1 MAKASVNLATEKL
14 SVTYDQTEV
23 TEEEIKEAVS
33 DAGYKA
39 ISPAQQRTFAIE
51 GMSCASC
58 AQTIEKAVN
67 QLSGVQQA
75 IVNLATE
82 KLVVSYDDHQV
93 TSAEIIK
100 AVTDA
105 GYQATEEVAAGATAD
120 QDREKKQNILLRC
133 GNVFG
138 SQRCLQYPS
147 LYCDGTYGRLTIAG
161 FLNPM
166 THATTFAM
174 VQLIL
179 TLPVLYVGREFFT
192 VGFKALFKGHPNM
205 FSLVALGTSA
215 AFVYS
220 LYGTVM
226 IFLGDTS
233 FTMALYY
240 ESAGVI
246 LTLITLGKYFEAVSK
261 GKTSDAIKING
272 FSAENCSYFT

>member
-1 MAKASVNLATEKL
+1 MESK
-14 SVTYDQTEV
+14 
-23 TEEEIKEAVS
+23 
-33 DAGYKA
+33 
-39 ISPAQQRTFAIE
+39 TFDIE

-120 QDREKKQNILLRC
+120 QDREKKQKHIAEMWQRFWISAVFTVPLL
-133 GNVFG
+133 
-138 SQRCLQYPS
+138 Y
-147 LYCDGTYGRLTIAG
+147 IAMG
-161 FLNPM
+161 HMVGLPLPDFLNPM

-192 VGFKALFKGHPNM
+192 VGFKA
-205 FSLVALGTSA
+205 
-215 AFVYS
+215 
-220 LYGTVM
+220 
-226 IFLGDTS
+226 
-233 FTMALYY
+233 
-240 ESAGVI
+240 
-246 LTLITLGKYFEAVSK
+246 
-261 GKTSDAIKING
+261 
-272 FSAENCSYFT
+272 

>member
-1 MAKASVNLATEKL
+1 MESKTFDIEGMSCASCAQTIEKATAKLPGMAKASVNLATEKL

-120 QDREKKQNILLRC
+120 QDREKKQKHIAEMW
-133 GNVFG
+133 
-138 SQRCLQYPS
+138 QRFLDLSGVYSAPS

-161 FLNPM
+161 FFESNDTCDDLCNGSIDFDV
-166 THATTFAM
+166 TRSICR
-174 VQLIL
+174 Q
-179 TLPVLYVGREFFT
+179 R
-192 VGFKALFKGHPNM
+192 
-205 FSLVALGTSA
+205 
-215 AFVYS
+215 
-220 LYGTVM
+220 
-226 IFLGDTS
+226 IFHS
-233 FTMALYY
+233 WF
-240 ESAGVI
+240 
-246 LTLITLGKYFEAVSK
+246 
-261 GKTSDAIKING
+261 
-272 FSAENCSYFT
+272 

>member
-1 MAKASVNLATEKL
+1 MESKTFDIEGMSCASCAQTIEKATAKLPGMAKASVNLATEKL

-133 GNVFG
+133 GNVLDLSG
-138 SQRCLQYPS
+138 VYSAPS

-161 FLNPM
+161 F
-166 THATTFAM
+166 
-174 VQLIL
+174 
-179 TLPVLYVGREFFT
+179 
-192 VGFKALFKGHPNM
+192 
-205 FSLVALGTSA
+205 
-215 AFVYS
+215 
-220 LYGTVM
+220 
-226 IFLGDTS
+226 
-233 FTMALYY
+233 
-240 ESAGVI
+240 
-246 LTLITLGKYFEAVSK
+246 
-261 GKTSDAIKING
+261 
-272 FSAENCSYFT
+272 

>member
-1 MAKASVNLATEKL
+1 MESKTFDIEGMSCASCAQTIEKATAKLPGMAKASVNLATEKL

-93 TSAEIIK
+93 LKLSKQLRMQVIK
-100 AVTDA
+100 R
-105 GYQATEEVAAGATAD
+105 Q
-120 QDREKKQNILLRC
+120 KKSLQVQQRTKIVKRNKNILLRC

-138 SQRCLQYPS
+138 SQRCLQYP
-147 LYCDGTYGRLTIAG
+147 
-161 FLNPM
+161 F
-166 THATTFAM
+166 F
-174 VQLIL
+174 IL
-179 TLPVLYVGREFFT
+179 RWD
-192 VGFKALFKGHPNM
+192 
-205 FSLVALGTSA
+205 
-215 AFVYS
+215 
-220 LYGTVM
+220 
-226 IFLGDTS
+226 IW
-233 FTMALYY
+233 
-240 ESAGVI
+240 
-246 LTLITLGKYFEAVSK
+246 
-261 GKTSDAIKING
+261 
-272 FSAENCSYFT
+272 